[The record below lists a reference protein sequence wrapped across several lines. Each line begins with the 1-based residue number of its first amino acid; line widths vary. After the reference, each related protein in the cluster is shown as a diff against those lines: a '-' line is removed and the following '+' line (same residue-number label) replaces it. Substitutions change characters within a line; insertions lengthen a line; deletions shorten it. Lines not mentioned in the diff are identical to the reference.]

1 LIKKSKLILE
11 WKSLKIINLFFR
23 YRGRY
28 LDDEDDLRN
37 MESSF
42 DQIEKEEDFRYIY
55 QERKYFTPVFYFV
68 YSSRRQGLREDI
80 DDIMR
85 EDAEKKR
92 RLTQTKKRPKTAA

>member
-1 LIKKSKLILE
+1 MIKKSKLILKC
-11 WKSLKIINLFFR
+11 KSLKIINLFFR

-55 QERKYFTPVFYFV
+55 QERKYFTPFDFV